1 MNSTGA
7 ASSTTGMSGA
17 ELDRVVLIT
26 GAGSGIGAALA
37 RRIAAPRTALMLHAR
52 GADDE
57 ARQRLAQVAADCST
71 NGARC
76 ATVFGDLAERG
87 AAEHVVHQTLAS
99 FGALDQLVANA
110 GHAQRQTLNALDADA
125 FSAAFAAMP
134 AAFAALV
141 KRATPALETSKRGR
155 VVALSSFV
163 AHRYRADA
171 PFAATAAA
179 KAALESLAKTAAAE
193 LAPHGVTV
201 NCVAPGY
208 TRKDRG
214 PSADN
219 ASVWTRAAEATPLGH
234 VAEPADIAALI
245 AFLLSDEARHITG
258 QVIHIDGG
266 LTLG

>member
-1 MNSTGA
+1 
-7 ASSTTGMSGA
+7 MSA
-17 ELDRVVLIT
+17 TRRVVLIT

-37 RRIAAPRTALMLHAR
+37 RRLATRHAAFDATPGTTTQLALMLHAR
-52 GADDE
+52 GADSE
-57 ARQRLAQVAADCST
+57 ARARLEAVAASCT
-71 NGARC
+71 AHGATC
-76 ATVFGDLAERG
+76 ATVFGDLAEPG
-87 AAEHVVHQTLAS
+87 AADHIVHQTLAA
-99 FGALDQLVANA
+99 FGALDHLVANA
-110 GHAQRQTLNALDADA
+110 GHAQRQTLAALDAHA
-125 FSAAFAAMP
+125 LTESFAAMP
-134 AAFAALV
+134 SAFAALV
-141 KRATPALETSKRGR
+141 RRATPALKTSEHGR

-163 AHRYRADA
+163 AHRYRQDA

-179 KAALESLAKTAAAE
+179 KAAIESLAKTAAAE

-219 ASVWTRAAEATPLGH
+219 APAWAHAAQATPLGH
-234 VAEPADIAALI
+234 IADPDDVAALI